1 MLQFLTVIAMFEFSD
16 KKNSSFKRVL
26 DEAKKEDRLGM
37 HSFHRYYGKLIPA
50 IPRAAIREFTSEGD
64 LVFDPF
70 SGSGTTAL
78 ESRFL
83 NRNFIGL
90 EINPLAADISRAKT
104 SNYDVNVLE
113 LINEKLENY
122 CRNDTAPVDPL
133 EIPFCVNRDHWFKE
147 YVQHDLVVLMRN
159 IDRAVSAVMTFDQ
172 QKYSLFFKSVLSAVV
187 KQVSNADTAHVFP
200 GFSKRMRKLEAEGKN
215 EKDVFGTYFRATKKR
230 IKYVEEVGSKDVNTD
245 FIICDASSVDLSD
258 YKDKVDLIVTNPPY
272 ISSVRYSETLKLEL
286 YWMQVVSNVSEY
298 TKLQTSMIGNDKIS
312 KKEYVKK
319 QHTPYSFINDEIDF
333 MYEIDP
339 KNAKVIFDFFTLMDK
354 VIKNCFLVL
363 KSGKRLVMKISD
375 SKIRKH
381 AIHTGKY
388 LSMIAELNGFKFI
401 EMFNDKIDDNS
412 RSLTTA
418 RNTYSDIILEDNIII
433 WEKK

>member
-1 MLQFLTVIAMFEFSD
+1 MVIKMIEFSD
-16 KKNSSFKRVL
+16 NKNSNFKKVL
-26 DEAKKEDRLGM
+26 DKTKDQKRLGM

-50 IPRAAIREFTSEGD
+50 IPRAAILEYTSKND

-78 ESRFL
+78 EARYL
-83 NRNFIGL
+83 DRNFVGL

-104 SNYDVNVLE
+104 SNYEINILE
-113 LINEKLENY
+113 EINEKLENN
-122 CRNDTAPVDPL
+122 CRNDNNPVDVS
-133 EIPFCVNRDHWFKE
+133 EIPFCVNRDHWFKG

-159 IDRAVSAVMTFDQ
+159 IKKTVLEVVSIEHE
-172 QKYSLFFKSVLSAVV
+172 KYTLFFESILSAVV

-230 IKYVEEVGSKDVNTD
+230 IKYVEEVGIHDVDTD
-245 FIICDASSVDLSD
+245 FIVCDASNEDLTK
-258 YKDKVDLIVTNPPY
+258 YKEKVDLIVTNPPY

-286 YWMQVVSNVSEY
+286 YWMQVVSNASEY
-298 TKLQTSMIGNDKIS
+298 SKLQTSMIGNDKIS
-312 KKEYVKK
+312 KKEYINK
-319 QHTPYSFINDEIDF
+319 QYTSYGFINREIDY
-333 MYEIDP
+333 MYRIDP

-354 VIKNCFLVL
+354 VIKNCWLVL
-363 KSGKRLVMKISD
+363 KQGKRLVMKISD

-381 AIHTGKY
+381 EIQTGKY
-388 LSMIAELNGFKFI
+388 LSMMAELNGFKFV

-433 WEKK
+433 WQKK

>member
-1 MLQFLTVIAMFEFSD
+1 MLEFND
-16 KKNSSFKRVL
+16 KKNSNFKKVL
-26 DEAKKEDRLGM
+26 DKTKEEERLGM

-50 IPRAAIREFTSEGD
+50 IPRAAIREYTKPSD

-78 ESRFL
+78 EARFL
-83 NRNFIGL
+83 DRNFVGL

-104 SNYDVNVLE
+104 CNYDIALLE
-113 LINEKLENY
+113 KINEKLEFN
-122 CRNDTAPVDPL
+122 CRNDSDPVSAS
-133 EIPFCVNRDHWFKE
+133 EIPFCVNRDHWFKD

-159 IDRAVSAVMTFDQ
+159 IKKTICECTSLEIEKYTF
-172 QKYSLFFKSVLSAVV
+172 FFEAVLSAVV

-230 IKYVEEVGSKDVNTD
+230 IKYAEEVGNH
-245 FIICDASSVDLSD
+245 SVDTEFIVCDSSNVDLASLRE
-258 YKDKVDLIVTNPPY
+258 KVDLIVTNPPY

-286 YWMQVVSNVSEY
+286 YWMQVVCNVSDY
-298 TKLQTSMIGNDKIS
+298 TKLQTSMIGNDKLS
-312 KKEYVKK
+312 KKQYNTK
-319 QHTPYSFINDEIDF
+319 QHTPYDFINKEIDDMF
-333 MYEIDP
+333 EIDP
-339 KNAKVIFDFFTLMDK
+339 KNAKVIYDFFTLMDK
-354 VIKNCFLVL
+354 VIKNCCFVL
-363 KSGKRLVMKISD
+363 KPGRRLVMKISD

-401 EMFNDKIDDNS
+401 EMFNDKIDENS